1 METTFKSVIV
11 RVHDLAMTMLAV
23 MAAFALRFSEAEL
36 TRRLPYIGTALPLV
50 GIYALF
56 VYNLCGLY
64 QGRWRFASI
73 PDLVQIVR
81 ASAVMALSM
90 LVADYVLISQN
101 FYGTFFVG
109 KMTIMLYAVLQVMAL
124 GGPRMAYRYWRLRRV
139 TGSAARET
147 RTPVLV
153 IGKQNEADSI
163 LQAIE
168 TQSLQGVYALGILTP
183 KETARGETIRGI
195 RILGPVAELDRVVD
209 DFAVQGI
216 KIGRLI
222 ATASALVPEA
232 EPEKLLSAGRRL
244 ALPIWRVQQTLEDG
258 DSASQLAPIDIEA
271 LLLRDSVTI
280 DRKRLGGLIAGRRIA
295 VTGGG
300 GSIGSELA
308 QRAAVL
314 GAAEVLIIENAEPLL
329 HQVLESFSR
338 LTIAGT
344 ISGAL
349 ADIRDRARMMR
360 VLAGFKPDLV
370 IHAAALKH
378 VPYLEA
384 DWGEAIKTNIVGSMN
399 VMDAAV
405 AAGAKAAVMISTD
418 KAIDPVSI
426 LGVTKRFAELYAQL
440 LDQETEATRVI
451 SVRFGNVLGSNGS
464 VIPKF
469 RAQIAAGGPV
479 TVTDPD
485 MVRYFMTVREA
496 SELVL
501 SAASHALMS
510 DHAGGQS
517 PARPSVYVLKM
528 GQQVRIV
535 ELAEQ
540 LIRLSGFEPY
550 KDIAI
555 NFTGVRPGERLHEIM
570 FADQEL
576 ATETGIDGVL
586 AAAPLSAS
594 RAAIAAWVGRL
605 LQAEAAQDRAAAEAV
620 FTEAVPN
627 FHPARLNGH

>member
-1 METTFKSVIV
+1 MGTTFKSLLI
-11 RVHDLAMTMLAV
+11 RVHDLVMTMLAV
-23 MAAFALRFSEAEL
+23 FAAFALRFSEAEL
-36 TRRLPYIGTALPLV
+36 ARRLPYILNALPLI
-50 GIYALF
+50 GLYAAI
-56 VYNLCGLY
+56 VYNLCCLY
-64 QGRWRFASI
+64 RGRWRFASI
-73 PDLVQIVR
+73 PDLVQIIR
-81 ASAVMALSM
+81 ACAVMALTM
-90 LVADYVLISQN
+90 LVADYVLISKN

-109 KMTIMLYAVLQVMAL
+109 KMTILLYAVLQVMAL

-168 TQSLQGVYALGILTP
+168 TQSLKGVYALGILTP

-195 RILGPVAELDRVVD
+195 RILGSVAELDRVVD
-209 DFAVQGI
+209 DFAAQGI

-232 EPEKLLSAGRRL
+232 EPERLLSAGRRL

-329 HQVLESFSR
+329 HQVLESFAR
-338 LTIAGT
+338 LTISGK

-360 VLAGFKPDLV
+360 VLAAFKPDLV

-399 VMDAAV
+399 VLDAAV

-440 LDQETEATRVI
+440 LDQEAEATRVI

-501 SAASHALMS
+501 SAASHALTS
-510 DHAGGQS
+510 DQANEQ
-517 PARPSVYVLKM
+517 PSVYVLKM

-535 ELAEQ
+535 DLAEQ

-555 NFTGVRPGERLHEIM
+555 SFTGARPGERLHEIM

-594 RAAIAAWVGRL
+594 RAAIAAWVERL
-605 LQAEAAQDRAAAEAV
+605 LQAETIQDRAAAEAV
-620 FTEAVPN
+620 FGEAVPN

>member
-1 METTFKSVIV
+1 METKFKSAIV
-11 RVHDLAMTMLAV
+11 RAHDLGMTIIAV

-36 TRRLPYIGTALPLV
+36 ARRLPYIVTALPLI
-50 GIYALF
+50 GLYALM
-56 VYNLCGLY
+56 VYHLCGLY
-64 QGRWRFASI
+64 RGRWRFASI

-81 ASAVMALSM
+81 ACALMALTM
-90 LVADYVLISQN
+90 LVADYVLISN
-101 FYGTFFVG
+101 KFYGTFFVG
-109 KMTIMLYAVLQVMAL
+109 KMTILLYGVLQVMAL
-124 GGPRMAYRYWRLRRV
+124 GGSRMAYRYWRLRRV

-147 RTPVLV
+147 RIPVLV

-183 KETARGETIRGI
+183 KETVRGETIRGI
-195 RILGPVAELDRVVD
+195 RVLGAVAELDRVVD

-216 KIGRLI
+216 KVGRLI

-232 EPEKLLSAGRRL
+232 EPERLLSAGRRL

-258 DSASQLAPIDIEA
+258 AHAAQLAPIDIEA

-280 DRKRLGGLIAGRRIA
+280 DRKRLGGLIVGKRIA

-338 LTIAGT
+338 LTVAGT

-349 ADIRDRARMMR
+349 ADIRDRARLMR
-360 VLAGFKPDLV
+360 VLADFKPDLV

-384 DWGEAIKTNIVGSMN
+384 DWGEAIKTNIVGSIN
-399 VMDAAV
+399 VLDAAV

-440 LDQETEATRVI
+440 LDQEAQATRVI

-501 SAASHALMS
+501 SAASHALTS
-510 DHAGGQS
+510 EQANDP
-517 PARPSVYVLKM
+517 PAVYVLKM

-535 ELAEQ
+535 DLAEQ

-555 NFTGVRPGERLHEIM
+555 SFTGVRPGERLHEIM

-586 AAAPLSAS
+586 AAAPMSAT
-594 RAAIAAWVGRL
+594 RAEIAAWVDRL
-605 LQAEAAQDRAAAEAV
+605 LQAEAAQDRPSAEAV
-620 FTEAVPN
+620 FAEAVPN
-627 FHPARLNGH
+627 FHPAVN